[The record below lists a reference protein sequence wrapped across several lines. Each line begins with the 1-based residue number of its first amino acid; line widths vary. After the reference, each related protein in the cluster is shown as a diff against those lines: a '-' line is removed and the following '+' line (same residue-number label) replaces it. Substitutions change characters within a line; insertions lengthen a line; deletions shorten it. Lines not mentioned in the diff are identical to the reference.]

1 MKIRTSIIVEISLP
15 LHEKTNIMPIKAIL
29 PRHGDGTLRID
40 DSDDLV
46 VMENF
51 GTMPKG
57 DVMLEKHALIV
68 LCTEGMAQFDYEG
81 QQIQLRKG
89 DLFLYF
95 MLRSVVS
102 NFMSSPDFNCRQIW
116 FVRSEAWNVDTHGIT
131 SISDVLFL
139 KRQPKVTLTDAD
151 AAMLDSYFQL
161 LTAQMRDRKAIH
173 YEDLVRT
180 LSGALILKVL
190 SLMRGAKSL
199 IPDDTG
205 SVHGKQLVDRFMQ
218 LVERSDGRIR
228 RVDEFASMLN
238 VTPKY
243 LSGLLKETLNRG
255 PSEVISLLTMK
266 AIERRLRFTDMTM
279 QQIANDLNFAN
290 PSFFGKYFK
299 EHAGITPLEYR
310 RKYQEQ

>member
-1 MKIRTSIIVEISLP
+1 
-15 LHEKTNIMPIKAIL
+15 MPIKAIL
-29 PRHGDGTLRID
+29 PRHGDDTLRID

-139 KRQPKVTLTDAD
+139 KRQPKVTLTDDD